1 MTEFNYSKGLH
12 DLGKGVYAYLQPDG
26 SWGLSNAGLI
36 VDGEKSLLVDTLF
49 DLTLTQEM
57 LKAMKEVTKAAA
69 SIDILVN
76 THSNG
81 DHVFGNQLVSGAE
94 IITSE
99 ACAQEMAATPPQ
111 MLAQL
116 LKSAAEMGEVG
127 EYLIQIFGKYN
138 FDDIIPT
145 PPTRTFEKRLDIK
158 VGDKEVNLIEVGPA
172 HTRGDILVHVPSDR
186 VVFTGDILFIGG
198 TPLMWAGPVSNWIKA
213 CDLIVGMDLEAI
225 VPGHGPI
232 TDKHG
237 VEGMKAYLEYI
248 YAEARTRYEAGLSDE
263 EAAMDI
269 GLSEFASLT
278 DGERIGANVHALYR
292 EFSGDTSPANPGE
305 IFALMAKVAK
315 GRE

>member
-1 MTEFNYSKGLH
+1 VVDENERRRYQMTQFKYSKGLH

-57 LKAMKEVTKAAA
+57 LNAMKEVTKAAE

-116 LKSAAEMGEVG
+116 LKSAAEMGELG
-127 EYLIQIFGKYN
+127 EYLTQIFGKYN

-186 VVFTGDILFIGG
+186 VV
-198 TPLMWAGPVSNWIKA
+198 
-213 CDLIVGMDLEAI
+213 GMDLEAV

-232 TDKHG
+232 TDKRG
-237 VEGMKAYLEYI
+237 VEAVKRYLEYI
-248 YAEARTRYEAGLSDE
+248 YREAQTRYEAGMSVE

-269 GLSEFASLT
+269 GLSDFASLT

-305 IFALMAKVAK
+305 VFGLMAKVAK
-315 GRE
+315 GR

>member
-36 VDGEKSLLVDTLF
+36 VEGEKSLLVDTLF

-57 LKAMKEVTKAAA
+57 LKAMKETTKAAA

-81 DHVFGNQLVSGAE
+81 DHCFGNQLVSGAE

-99 ACAQEMAATPPQ
+99 ACAQEMAAAPPQ

-116 LKSAAEMGEVG
+116 LKSAPGMGEVG

-145 PPTRTFEKRLDIK
+145 PPTRTFEKRLEIK

-198 TPLMWAGPVSNWIKA
+198 TPLMWAGPISNWIQA
-213 CDLIVGMDLEAI
+213 CDLILGMDLEAI

-232 TDKHG
+232 TDKRG
-237 VEGMKAYLEYI
+237 VEGMKGYLEYI
-248 YAEARTRYEAGLSDE
+248 YAEARTRYEAGLSVE

-269 GLSEFASLT
+269 GLSDFASWT
-278 DGERIGANVHALYR
+278 DAERIGANVHALYR

-305 IFALMAKVAK
+305 IFSLMAKVAK